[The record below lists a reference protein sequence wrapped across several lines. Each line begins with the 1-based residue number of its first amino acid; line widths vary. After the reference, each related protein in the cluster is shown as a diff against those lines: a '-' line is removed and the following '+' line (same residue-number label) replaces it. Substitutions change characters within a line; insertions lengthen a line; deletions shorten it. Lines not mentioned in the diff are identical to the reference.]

1 MKTNPATPA
10 TVEAAADFAGQAVN
24 PTAAPSAGGRYSE
37 LPGRELLGQ
46 ELLGHRARR
55 IFDRFIRHR
64 RRSPDRAFLYWPGMP
79 ALLETARWLYWW
91 GLTSGRIA
99 GEEGISR
106 RRQLREAWRFTWREG
121 MQAQLYYMFELY
133 RPAEQARVGAYLSR
147 RETKNGLIRALN
159 HVSRDGLGQQTD
171 LGDKAGFIRLLQQ
184 HGLPVTPLLM
194 TCDAGIAVPALLDP
208 TAADRD
214 LFIKDRYGKG
224 AQGAMAIPR
233 LASGKFDY
241 QGRSLSPEA
250 LVAALLRRSE
260 KTSLIVVPRLANH
273 PAIADLAEQS
283 LITLRVFTC
292 LDKTG
297 VPTIAMAMLRILGK
311 LEPRWRMKTEWGAA
325 IDLDSGRLG
334 ELVSDMPHR
343 FNSRYRNHPV
353 NNRPIAGRLVPLW
366 AEVQTVALAGHRLAA
381 DRLLIGWDIAVT
393 PAGPVILEANG
404 LPDFLFPQRVHRLP
418 VGQTPF
424 GDMLQHHLDRLE
436 REIDRLPPEQRRIPP
451 AAPPTASAAAIR
463 TASPP
468 PG

>member
-1 MKTNPATPA
+1 METNTISPAIDQAA
-10 TVEAAADFAGQAVN
+10 TGQ
-24 PTAAPSAGGRYSE
+24 SAGTAGRAGNPPDDKSAIRRHGE
-37 LPGRELLGQ
+37 P
-46 ELLGHRARR
+46 LGHQARR

-64 RRSPDRAFLYWPGMP
+64 RRSPDRQFLYWPGMP
-79 ALLETARWLYWW
+79 AVLETARWLYWW

-99 GEEGISR
+99 SEEGVSR
-106 RRQLREAWRFTWREG
+106 WRQLREAWRFTWREG

-159 HVSRDGLGQQTD
+159 HIVRKGRGRQTD
-171 LGDKAGFIRLLQQ
+171 FGDKAGFIRLLQR

-194 TCDAGIAVPALLDP
+194 TCEAGTATPATLDP
-208 TAADRD
+208 AASGGD

-233 LASGKFDY
+233 LASGRLDY
-241 QGRSLSPEA
+241 RGRA
-250 LVAALLRRSE
+250 LTLAELIATLTRRS
-260 KTSLIVVPRLANH
+260 KKVALIVVPRLHNH
-273 PAIADLAEQS
+273 PNIADLAEQS

-292 LDKTG
+292 LDEKG

-334 ELVSDMPHR
+334 DLVSDQPHL
-343 FNSRYRNHPV
+343 FNGRYRNHPV
-353 NNRPIAGRLVPLW
+353 NGRPVAGRAVPLW
-366 AEVQTVALAGHRLAA
+366 QEVRDIALAGHRLAA

-451 AAPPTASAAAIR
+451 AAPLTPSAAAIR

-468 PG
+468 PR